1 MRRAT
6 NRNMKILLLA
16 LAKAIHATIQKLR
29 EILINR
35 MRKPNIPLALAQAF
49 FAFRMN
55 NKMIF
60 PLTKEQEGIELI
72 FYLYM
77 AKLKAV
83 KRASIG

>member
-1 MRRAT
+1 
-6 NRNMKILLLA
+6 
-16 LAKAIHATIQKLR
+16 
-29 EILINR
+29 
-35 MRKPNIPLALAQAF
+35 
-49 FAFRMN
+49 MN